1 MEYNLKE
8 EGLRIDT
15 YAKGDKQQL
24 LKPKEID
31 CIQVKKVYKECA
43 HSQVEEVIIEFDVE
57 TNADELTARCG
68 FVRVLEESC
77 TVIKEGLVKVKA
89 TLEAIC
95 TLNGVEESEEFTVE
109 KLFRLDRAGE
119 KGLDV
124 QCQIFPECLLC
135 FVSGEEEEE
144 EEIIVLV
151 TACVGILILVK
162 LVAPVQ
168 LLVPTFGFCPEPPEC
183 EQVLAECP
191 DFNPPWPPYPT
202 QDE

>member
-1 MEYNLKE
+1 MEYSLKE
-8 EGLRIDT
+8 DGLRTGT
-15 YAKGDKQQL
+15 YAKGGKKN

-57 TNADELTARCG
+57 TNAEELTARCG
-68 FVRVLEESC
+68 FVKVLEKSC
-77 TVIKEGLVKVKA
+77 KVIKEGLVKVKA
-89 TLEAIC
+89 TLEVTCI
-95 TLNGVEESEEFTVE
+95 LDGMEESEEFTVE
-109 KLFRLDRAGE
+109 KVFRLDRAGE

-124 QCQIFPECLLC
+124 QCKILPECLLC
-135 FVSGEEEEE
+135 FVTGEEEEE

-151 TACVGILILVK
+151 KACVGILIVVK
-162 LVAPVQ
+162 LVAKVQ

-191 DFNPPWPPYPT
+191 DFDPPWPPYPP
-202 QDE
+202 QD